1 MIPIVSDL
9 VKITIVIFARECSSK
24 NITIVKER
32 LHMKNLQSF
41 MLLLRQ
47 SNQLEFAQKMF
58 FHNNLVILLL
68 AAFLF
73 FEQLVY
79 GLVVVGF
86 ESVIGKI
93 HLLTAVIMFFYAM
106 IAFVIKKLN
115 PNNITMLLRVYAISF
130 GLVGF
135 IIAILRS
142 LIEASSLF
150 VIPTV
155 YIAVLYGFAMA
166 FYFNPLTMLLIYCM
180 SSGILIILLPL
191 YQPHVSE
198 LNYMQDII
206 ANNIIAWI
214 ISSVNYQRF
223 IKVCSKE
230 VALRE
235 MNHRLK
241 HLSSTDV
248 LTKIYNRRKL
258 EEMMIEF
265 IRETEVREC
274 FFSVILVDIDH
285 FKSINDSYGHAQGDE
300 VLQKLARLIRENLRK
315 NDVIGRWGGEEF
327 LIICPETCLQE
338 AYHVAEKIRITIEN
352 HSFIRSKKIT
362 GSFGVASYESG
373 DSVHSIVNK
382 ADQAMYYAKEMG
394 RNVVKQSIR

>member
-1 MIPIVSDL
+1 MRYL
-9 VKITIVIFARECSSK
+9 EK
-24 NITIVKER
+24 
-32 LHMKNLQSF
+32 F
-41 MLLLRQ
+41 MLLFKQ
-47 SNQLEFAQKMF
+47 PNQVEFTQKMF
-58 FHNNLVILLL
+58 FHNNFVILLL
-68 AAFLF
+68 SIFLF
-73 FEQLVY
+73 CEQLIY

-86 ESVIGKI
+86 ESTIGKI
-93 HLLTAVIMFFYAM
+93 HLLTSLIMFFYAM
-106 IAFVIKKLN
+106 ISFYIKKLN
-115 PNNITMLLRVYAISF
+115 PDNITTFLSTYAISF

-142 LIEASSLF
+142 LIEVSSLF

-166 FYFNPLTMLLIYCM
+166 FYFNPLTMLLIYFV
-180 SSGILIILLPL
+180 SSSILIILLPFHK
-191 YQPHVSE
+191 PHVSE

-214 ISSVNYQRF
+214 ISIVNYQRF
-223 IKVCSKE
+223 IKVCSNE
-230 VALRE
+230 IALRE
-235 MNHRLK
+235 MNHKLK
-241 HLSSTDV
+241 YLSSTDV

-265 IRETEVREC
+265 IRETEIRGGC
-274 FFSVILVDIDH
+274 FSVILVDIDH
-285 FKSINDSYGHAQGDE
+285 FKSINDSYGHAQGDR
-300 VLQKLARLIRENLRK
+300 VLQKLVRLISGNLRK

-338 AYHVAEKIRITIEN
+338 AYHVAEKIRVIIEN